1 MAPVGCS
8 SWTSLWTEIDS
19 RAPRSPAGTVT
30 SAGLLGRR
38 RLRPDSRLVPQHLGH
53 RGAIEVARITKVSTH
68 NACARQQRIAEVRPP
83 EIRSHRPRVAE
94 VGASQERA
102 VWWIAACVA
111 PLTRAAAGPRPAR
124 ASPCLCLRSPPG
136 VALDRRDRSLS
147 ARSRAASS
155 PDGGCAKPRLD
166 PSCASLSC
174 RCFVSRGLS
183 RRRWWAPGGGSCDRR
198 RHEHVH
204 TEVLPAEPTEPRA
217 VDEFDPAV
225 LCRLRPAT

>member
-53 RGAIEVARITKVSTH
+53 RGAIEVARITKASTH

-111 PLTRAAAGPRPAR
+111 PLTRAAAAAACSGFPLPLPALAARRRARPAR
-124 ASPCLCLRSPPG
+124 PESKCSQPSGVQPG
-136 VALDRRDRSLS
+136 
-147 ARSRAASS
+147 
-155 PDGGCAKPRLD
+155 
-166 PSCASLSC
+166 
-174 RCFVSRGLS
+174 RGLRETEARPFVRVIELS
-183 RRRWWAPGGGSCDRR
+183 LFRVPRFVTKAMVGSRWWLVR
-198 RHEHVH
+198 
-204 TEVLPAEPTEPRA
+204 PAAPRA
-217 VDEFDPAV
+217 
-225 LCRLRPAT
+225 RPY